1 MPEEQCVCNGPMS
14 IKAFF
19 IIFFII
25 LVLISVIVILSVAL
39 AKDWNCSKKNND
51 DNENKND

>member
-1 MPEEQCVCNGPMS
+1 MTNNNCICNGPMS

-25 LVLISVIVILSVAL
+25 LVLIGVIVILSFAL
-39 AKDWNCSKKNND
+39 AKDWNCPKKT
-51 DNENKND
+51 DNKDKKDE

>member
-1 MPEEQCVCNGPMS
+1 MHVQCICEGPMS

-25 LVLISVIVILSVAL
+25 LVLISVIIILSYTL
-39 AKDWNCSKKNND
+39 SKDWNCKNTKNND
-51 DNENKND
+51 KEKED

>member
-1 MPEEQCVCNGPMS
+1 MPEQCVCNGPMS

-25 LVLISVIVILSVAL
+25 LVLISVIVILSFAL
-39 AKDWNCSKKNND
+39 SKDWNCPKKNND
-51 DNENKND
+51 DENKND